1 MLSVSTTPVYHR
13 SPRRIDV
20 LIADDHAIVRR
31 GLRTLIAGESDMDV
45 AGEAADGFEVVER
58 ARDLNPDVILLDLVM
73 PGQSGLDAITQIKS
87 DNPDARVLVLTSFG
101 DNERVFAAIRAG
113 ASGYLLKDAS
123 PEQLLQAIH
132 DVYSGE
138 SHLHP
143 TIALKMLRELDN
155 PVVAAANR
163 PLTDDPLT
171 EREVE
176 VLRLVAQGL
185 SNQEIAKTLTISERT
200 VGNHIGSILRKLHLA
215 NRTQAAL
222 YALRRG
228 LVDINTAPAEVV
240 EEAPIEEP
248 ETGEEEEEEG

>member
-1 MLSVSTTPVYHR
+1 MTLGMRYNNHR
-13 SPRRIDV
+13 TNSMIEV

-31 GLRTLIAGESDMDV
+31 GLRTLIAGEADMDV
-45 AGEAADGFEVVER
+45 AGEAMDGFEVVSR

-73 PGQSGLDAITQIKS
+73 PGQSGLEAISQIKS

-101 DNERVFAAIRAG
+101 DNERVFSAIRAG

-132 DVYSGE
+132 DVYNGE

-155 PVVAAANR
+155 PVTVAANR
-163 PLTDDPLT
+163 PLTEDPLT

-228 LVDINTAPAEVV
+228 LVDISTADIREDGNGAE
-240 EEAPIEEP
+240 E
-248 ETGEEEEEEG
+248 

>member
-1 MLSVSTTPVYHR
+1 MSDYSIGPNGRR
-13 SPRRIDV
+13 SGTIDV

-31 GLRTLIAGESDMDV
+31 GLRTLISGEADMQV
-45 AGEAADGFEVVER
+45 AGEASDGYEVVER

-73 PGQSGLDAITQIKS
+73 PGQSGLDAIAQIRA
-87 DNPDARVLVLTSFG
+87 DNADARVLVLTSFG
-101 DNERVFAAIRAG
+101 DNDRVFAAVRAG
-113 ASGYLLKDAS
+113 ANGYLLKDAS

-132 DVYSGE
+132 DVYNGE

-155 PVVAAANR
+155 PVMAAANR

-185 SNQEIAKTLTISERT
+185 SNQDIAKGLTISERT

-228 LVDINTAPAEVV
+228 LVDINNAMATSEEASEEAAVV
-240 EEAPIEEP
+240 EEER
-248 ETGEEEEEEG
+248 G